1 MAKVVMS
8 RIEFEKIYTI
18 DAVNSLPLARFEP
31 GEIAQA
37 DSSR

>member
-1 MAKVVMS
+1 MREVVMS
-8 RIEFEKIYTI
+8 GIEFYKIYMI
-18 DAVNSLPLARFEP
+18 DAVNILPQAKFEP